1 MPMPDDNLKEAIPQL
16 ANALQVMHGLVLTLR
31 RDLSASR
38 QNALDL
44 EKSMWAAVSAI
55 RRLQSRNDGG

>member
-1 MPMPDDNLKEAIPQL
+1 MLMPDETFNEAVSQL

-31 RDLSASR
+31 LDLTASR

-44 EKSMWAAVSAI
+44 EKAMWAAVAAV
-55 RRLQSRNDGG
+55 RQLQKGGE